1 VTGYEETSEILRRHD
16 AFSACVTVVGP
27 FADFPEPLV
36 GDDISELIDRH
47 RHRLPQH
54 EHMVTMDQP
63 DHTRER
69 ALLMRLLTP
78 SRLRE
83 NEEFIGLLAD
93 QQLDPI
99 ISAGHCEFIHEYASP
114 LATNFFRQEKSL
126 HDHGD
131 VRGRAL

>member
-1 VTGYEETSEILRRHD
+1 
-16 AFSACVTVVGP
+16 
-27 FADFPEPLV
+27 
-36 GDDISELIDRH
+36 
-47 RHRLPQH
+47 
-54 EHMVTMDQP
+54 MDQP